1 MAKIENE
8 NIFIEEGDSG
18 NYILTVTDKLT
29 HISAS
34 KIFKVV
40 LPFKGSILAD
50 CSQTFLK
57 YAAPVQRKY
66 NGFLDT
72 MSISL
77 DGYRVIY
84 CGPYGKNNTTKSCRI
99 QFNKAGTVNFKYAL
113 STESSYDKLSI
124 KRYDENGNLQEV
136 CLNNV
141 SGGSEYKEPIFNDLE
156 ITFEDEDYLIISYTK
171 DNSESK
177 GWDTVFFAIP
187 FDIAT
192 NITNEYDPSSEIVRI
207 SSMQSKFY
215 YGEDELN
222 VIFQHGDF
230 IAKTIPS
237 FDEVTQSALEL
248 KLYSLADE
256 PGGLNMVQ
264 RANPIYSSATGEIT
278 DTNLKNNFIIEQ
290 VAENQYSLESPNS
303 MSAEDEQTY
312 ANLIRAEWKD
322 NTTQT
327 TATKDFYFLF
337 DKNYNLS
344 TNKNLSAFMCNNW
357 TVMRAGATY
366 PGFIPSTYTLNDLG
380 FGSLLNNYTV
390 LKPDNVANGQNRVMF
405 IRFNTAGTYNFKYVS
420 SDEAEND
427 RIILTLH
434 DDINSCTYLPD
445 GNVNKKTM
453 TGENKDN
460 GLVTHLQDWSITAS
474 EGNILVANYT
484 KDSGGSHGYQSGF
497 LLVPKS
503 ATIEYYND
511 PNGNVE

>member
-50 CSQTFLK
+50 CSQTFVR
-57 YAAPVQRKY
+57 YAAPIQRKY

-84 CGPYGKNNTTKSCRI
+84 CGPYGKNNTTKSCRV

-141 SGGSEYKEPIFNDLE
+141 SGGSENKEPIFNDLE

-171 DNSESK
+171 ENSESK

-187 FDIAT
+187 SGITT
-192 NITNEYDPSSEIVRI
+192 NITNQYDPSSEIVKI

-215 YGEDELN
+215 YGEDDVN
-222 VIFQHGDF
+222 VIYDEGNFT
-230 IAKTIPS
+230 AETIPA
-237 FDEVTQSALEL
+237 FNEVTQSSLEL

-256 PGGLNMVQ
+256 PSGLNQ
-264 RANPIYSSATGEIT
+264 RNAIFLSPTGEIT
-278 DTNLKNNFIIEQ
+278 DTNLATNFSISQ
-290 VAENQYSLESPNS
+290 VAENQYSLTALGNTS
-303 MSAEDEQTY
+303 Y

-322 NTTQT
+322 NITQK
-327 TATKDFYFLF
+327 TATKDFYFLY
-337 DKNYNLS
+337 DKNFTLS
-344 TNKNLSAFMCNNW
+344 TDKNLSAFLCNNW
-357 TVMRAGATY
+357 TVMRDGATY
-366 PGFIPSTYTLNDLG
+366 TGFIPSTYTLNDLG
-380 FGSLLNNYTV
+380 FGSLLDNYTV
-390 LKPDNVANGQNRVMF
+390 LKSHNPVNYQNRIMF
-405 IRFNTAGTYNFKYVS
+405 IRFNNAGTYNFKYVS
-420 SDEAEND
+420 SDEASNG
-427 RIILTLH
+427 RIVLTLYN
-434 DDINSCTYLPD
+434 DINSCTYLAD

-460 GLVTHLQDWSITAS
+460 GLVTHIEDWSINAS
-474 EGNILVANYT
+474 AGNILVANFT
-484 KDSGGSHGYQSGF
+484 KDSGGSHVYQSGF

-503 ATIEYYND
+503 ATIEYFRD